1 MELKLIEAND
11 YHLLMERLDE
21 IKEYLAENYKK
32 NPLDDIWL
40 DNQEVCRFL
49 KISKRTL
56 QTYRDKLLIPYSQIG
71 GKIYFKASDIQEHLE
86 NNYLK

>member
-40 DNQEVCRFL
+40 DNQEVCRLL

-56 QTYRDKLLIPYSQIG
+56 QTYRDKHMIPYSQIA
-71 GKIYFKASDIQEHLE
+71 GKIYFKASDIQNHLLS
-86 NNYLK
+86 NYQ